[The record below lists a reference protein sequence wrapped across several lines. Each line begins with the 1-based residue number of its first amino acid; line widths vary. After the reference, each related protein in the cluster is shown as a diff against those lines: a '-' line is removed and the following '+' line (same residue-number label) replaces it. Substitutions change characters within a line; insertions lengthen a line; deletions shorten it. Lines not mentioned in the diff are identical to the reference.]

1 MSTSAKP
8 ENGREGDTVILG
20 AGIVGLSTAYY
31 LSSSGR
37 TRPES
42 IHVVDSSAELFQ
54 CASGFAGGFLAK
66 DWFAPSSAS
75 LGALSFRL
83 HQELAN
89 AHEGRTTWGYAPSTG
104 ISLSSVED
112 NESAVGGSGADWLA
126 DGTSRAQATKMEK
139 SLSAKGPVWLKMKE
153 GMEVISQDGTVA
165 QIDPLRFCQWLLAR
179 CLEKGV
185 QVHHPA
191 RALSVSRDADSQ
203 LNGVRISKSG
213 TEMEC
218 MSRSLFK
225 GYLLTSTVPCTRLV
239 ITSGGWS
246 PRVFS
251 TLFPKS
257 TTRIPVSSLAGHSL
271 LVRNHHHSPEQA
283 DAEVCHALFATDDV
297 GFSPELFSRVGG
309 ELYLAGLN
317 STMIPLPEQS
327 SDVKT
332 NPDAIEQMKKCAAG
346 MIGAVDGKEME
357 VLREALCFRP
367 VTASGR
373 PLICRIPDA
382 KLGGGLRTRTGGD
395 GGVFLA
401 AGHGAWGI
409 CLAPGT
415 GLVMSELI
423 EGRPTSANT
432 SAFVLPS

>member
-1 MSTSAKP
+1 MSTKSEK
-8 ENGREGDTVILG
+8 ECEGDTVILG
-20 AGIVGLSTAYY
+20 AGIIGLATAYY
-31 LSSSGR
+31 LSRSGG

-42 IHVVDSSAELFQ
+42 IHVIDSSAELFQ

-89 AHEGRTTWGYAPSTG
+89 AHDGRKTWGYAPSTG
-104 ISLSSVED
+104 VSLSSIED
-112 NESAVGGSGADWLA
+112 SESAVGGSGEDWLA
-126 DGTSRAQATKMEK
+126 DGTSRAQATKSEK
-139 SLSAKGPVWLKMKE
+139 SLGARGPVWLKVKE
-153 GMEVISQDGTVA
+153 GLEVISQEDTVA

-185 QVHHPA
+185 QLHYPA
-191 RALSVSRDADSQ
+191 RAISVSRDAENQ
-203 LNGVRISKSG
+203 LNGVRISQSG
-213 TEMEC
+213 TETEC
-218 MSRSLFK
+218 MYRAPLDWHMLI
-225 GYLLTSTVPCTRLV
+225 GTVSCTRLV
-239 ITSGGWS
+239 ITSGAWS

-257 TTRIPVSSLAGHSL
+257 TTRIPISSLAGHSL
-271 LVRNHHHSPEQA
+271 LVRNHHHSPENA
-283 DAEVCHALFATDDV
+283 DTEVCHALFATDDV

-317 STMIPLPEQS
+317 STTIPLPEQS
-327 SDVKT
+327 SDVKVKL
-332 NPDAIEQMKKCAAG
+332 DAIEKMKKCAAG
-346 MIGAVDGKEME
+346 MIAAVDGKDME

-373 PLICRIPDA
+373 PLVCRIPDA
-382 KLGGGLRTRTGGD
+382 KLGGGLKTLKSGD

-409 CLAPGT
+409 CQAPAT
-415 GLVMSELI
+415 GLVMAELI
-423 EGRPTSANT
+423 EGRPTSANI
-432 SAFVLPS
+432 SAMVLPS